1 MASFYQNSFLSFMTK
16 EKTSSVYKIKIVI
29 LIILSILILL
39 FLLNIF
45 VYLPKLIFLLLT
57 FGLTIILKKHRQFLK
72 DWLLFL
78 SIIYLSDT
86 LRGVTYYLICKFQ
99 LPVYCLY
106 VIKLEKALF
115 GTIPSVLLQNL
126 LLNGQE
132 IGYLEKFLT
141 VLHGT
146 HFIAFLLVGFFLWLR
161 NYHRFEIF
169 KYSFYLLLAGGL
181 SSYFLIPTT
190 PPWLASEMFHL
201 IPPLRH
207 FNLEIYNMYIPD
219 LTSGFNTDPVAAM
232 PSLHAAFP
240 FLCCLLIWKVMKQK
254 GWIFYLY
261 TLLIFFTIIY
271 TGDHYIIDI
280 LAGIIL
286 ASLSFIGGNIIQKN
300 LSKRIINPQHQSQQ
314 KNVEHI

>member
-1 MASFYQNSFLSFMTK
+1 MTNKQGLYLTIFLFCF
-16 EKTSSVYKIKIVI
+16 ILVI
-29 LIILSILILL
+29 LFAKNFIFYIPKIIIL
-39 FLLNIF
+39 
-45 VYLPKLIFLLLT
+45 VYLIGFAFIFK
-57 FGLTIILKKHRQFLK
+57 IQRKFLN
-72 DWLLFL
+72 DWFLFL
-78 SIIYLSDT
+78 SIVYFSDT
-86 LRGVTYYLICKFQ
+86 LRGLIYWAICKFQ
-99 LPVYCLY
+99 FPVYCSYALN
-106 VIKLEKALF
+106 LEKAF
-115 GTIPSVLLQNL
+115 FKSIPSVKLQQL
-126 LLNGQE
+126 LLATRE
-132 IGYLEKFLT
+132 IGWTEKFLT
-141 VLHGT
+141 ALHGT
-146 HFIAFLLVGFFLWLR
+146 HFIAFLLVGFCLWLR
-161 NYHRFEIF
+161 NEHCFEKF
-169 KYSFYLLLAGGL
+169 KCSFYLLLAGGL
-181 SSYFLIPTT
+181 SGYFSIPTA

-314 KNVEHI
+314 KNIEHI